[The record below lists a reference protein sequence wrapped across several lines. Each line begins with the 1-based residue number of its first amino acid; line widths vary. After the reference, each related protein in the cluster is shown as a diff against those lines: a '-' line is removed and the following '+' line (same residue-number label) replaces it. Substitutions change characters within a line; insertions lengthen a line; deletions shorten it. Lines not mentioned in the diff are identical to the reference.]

1 MKILSKGCEIVAVQN
16 ETIHSIKSEHYL
28 QNEDVELYIFQ
39 DESVKS
45 IEYIHY
51 KDILKKGIKK
61 ISGSGGLEI
70 VITNCID
77 PNPIIMEQN
86 DQEFN
91 CQAVRK
97 WLNFKSQN
105 QFHQFNQLYRTLKDL
120 QNAQTTAIRVKQHD
134 TLGVLHSCVDLSR
147 LTDRNDSL
155 KELEQ
160 QYVQGQM
167 KWAQIDMEN
176 AELATKIQ
184 QLQHE
189 LQQRKQEINKLKF
202 QYDNNA
208 YQLIQSKQQL
218 EDVMN
223 QPLEIMDSQ
232 ILAILGL

>member
-1 MKILSKGCEIVAVQN
+1 MKILSKGCELVAVQN
-16 ETIHSIKSEHYL
+16 EKIHSIKNEHYL

-70 VITNCID
+70 VITNCTN
-77 PNPIIMEQN
+77 PNQLITEQN

-105 QFHQFNQLYRTLKDL
+105 QLHQFNQLYRTLKDL
-120 QNAQTTAIRVKQHD
+120 QNAQTTVTPVQQDD
-134 TLGVLHSCVDLSR
+134 TLDVFRSCVDLSV
-147 LTDRNDSL
+147 LTNRNDSL

-176 AELATKIQ
+176 AQLATKIQ
-184 QLQHE
+184 LLQFE

-202 QYDNNA
+202 QYENNA
-208 YQLIQSKQQL
+208 YQLLQSKQQL
-218 EDVMN
+218 GDVIN
-223 QPLEIMDSQ
+223 QAIEIKDSQ
-232 ILAILGL
+232 ILAKLGL